1 MLFYCQCSSFFLLSR
16 RQLGQ
21 FTTPPGLMSTVNF
34 FFISLSAFLGRNVR
48 LTCLLSIVNRQF
60 LPGFAPLPFVT
71 ALLVYHRQIFLSS
84 SFSTK
89 FCLIF
94 RCFFHPPKE
103 DNSDSLACISDNV
116 NSIFIKILHKKRA
129 ALPLYRI
136 FG

>member
-1 MLFYCQCSSFFLLSR
+1 
-16 RQLGQ
+16 
-21 FTTPPGLMSTVNF
+21 
-34 FFISLSAFLGRNVR
+34 
-48 LTCLLSIVNRQF
+48 
-60 LPGFAPLPFVT
+60 
-71 ALLVYHRQIFLSS
+71 LLVYHRQIFLSS

>member
-1 MLFYCQCSSFFLLSR
+1 
-16 RQLGQ
+16 
-21 FTTPPGLMSTVNF
+21 MSTVNF
-34 FFISLSAFLGRNVR
+34 FFFPCAFLGRNVR